1 MRAAIL
7 ADGRAWKNWVTGS
20 SFTRRG
26 LVSRTA
32 TRIYHAEN
40 LRRLSKIAFRRAKNL
55 EREEVEE
62 GGALERVHGEKILS
76 RIGDKMK
83 IGERNTTKVKIA
95 GQNNFRVVLMASKGL
110 KKYDWPIFGQF
121 FPLEFVFNDNDNGG
135 WMIGA
140 RSFLN
145 EAVNIRNT
153 C

>member
-1 MRAAIL
+1 MAARGKTGSP
-7 ADGRAWKNWVTGS
+7 GRASRGEVS
-20 SFTRRG
+20 YRG
-26 LVSRTA
+26 LQPASTTLKIYGVFRKLRSEGRRTL
-32 TRIYHAEN
+32 N
-40 LRRLSKIAFRRAKNL
+40 GRRWRRVAPW
-55 EREEVEE
+55 REC
-62 GGALERVHGEKILS
+62 RGEKILS

-121 FPLEFVFNDNDNGG
+121 FPLEFVFNDNKDG

-145 EAVNIRNT
+145 EALNIRNT
-153 C
+153 CWKS

>member
-32 TRIYHAEN
+32 TRIYNAEN
-40 LRRLSKIAFRRAKNL
+40 PRRLSKIAFRRAKNL
-55 EREEVEE
+55 EREEVEK
-62 GGALERVHGEKILS
+62 GGALERVHAEKILS

-95 GQNNFRVVLMASKGL
+95 G
-110 KKYDWPIFGQF
+110 
-121 FPLEFVFNDNDNGG
+121 
-135 WMIGA
+135 
-140 RSFLN
+140 
-145 EAVNIRNT
+145 
-153 C
+153 